1 MIRRDLADGIRR
13 RRVTLKLVASGT
25 IKLAPGKCVKPAIP
39 RIMSILQKPASNRTT
54 NLLLVAITILLGI
67 LAIRPYIEPSR
78 IVQAE
83 ARFDHVNVLSTGWI
97 RNGRPGILLM
107 DRRNGNVWYMGTQTE
122 KGPGLS
128 EPQFV
133 LRVPFEK
140 LDQAPA
146 GQ

>member
-1 MIRRDLADGIRR
+1 M
-13 RRVTLKLVASGT
+13 SE
-25 IKLAPGKCVKPAIP
+25 PAISH
-39 RIMSILQKPASNRTT
+39 IMKIHERLSPDRTT
-54 NLLLVAITILLGI
+54 KLLLVAIILLLGI
-67 LAIRPYIEPSR
+67 LAVRPFIEPWQTVR
-78 IVQAE
+78 AE

-122 KGPGLS
+122 KGPTLG

-140 LDQAPA
+140 LDQVPA

>member
-1 MIRRDLADGIRR
+1 
-13 RRVTLKLVASGT
+13 
-25 IKLAPGKCVKPAIP
+25 
-39 RIMSILQKPASNRTT
+39 MSIHQTPASDRTR
-54 NLLLVAITILLGI
+54 NLLLVAITLLLGI

-83 ARFDHVNVLSTGWI
+83 ARFDHVNVLSTGWM

-140 LDQAPA
+140 LDQAPG

>member
-1 MIRRDLADGIRR
+1 MTIQE
-13 RRVTLKLVASGT
+13 KLS
-25 IKLAPGKCVKPAIP
+25 
-39 RIMSILQKPASNRTT
+39 SDRTT
-54 NLLLVAITILLGI
+54 KLLLVAITLLLSI
-67 LAIRPYIEPSR
+67 VAIRPYIEPSQTVR
-78 IVQAE
+78 AE

-122 KGPGLS
+122 KGPGLG
-128 EPQFV
+128 EPQFI

-140 LDQAPA
+140 LDQVPA

>member
-1 MIRRDLADGIRR
+1 
-13 RRVTLKLVASGT
+13 
-25 IKLAPGKCVKPAIP
+25 
-39 RIMSILQKPASNRTT
+39 MSIHEKRSSDRTT
-54 NLLLVAITILLGI
+54 KLLLGAIALLLGI
-67 LAIRPYIEPSR
+67 LAVRPYLEPWQTVR
-78 IVQAE
+78 AE

-122 KGPGLS
+122 KGPALG
-128 EPQFV
+128 EPQFI

>member
-39 RIMSILQKPASNRTT
+39 RIMSILQKPASNRAT
-54 NLLLVAITILLGI
+54 NLLLVAITILLGT
-67 LAIRPYIEPSR
+67 LAIRPYIEPSGTVR
-78 IVQAE
+78 AE
-83 ARFDHVNVLSTGWI
+83 ARFDHVNVLSPSWI

-107 DRRNGNVWYMGTQTE
+107 DRRNGNVWHMGTQME